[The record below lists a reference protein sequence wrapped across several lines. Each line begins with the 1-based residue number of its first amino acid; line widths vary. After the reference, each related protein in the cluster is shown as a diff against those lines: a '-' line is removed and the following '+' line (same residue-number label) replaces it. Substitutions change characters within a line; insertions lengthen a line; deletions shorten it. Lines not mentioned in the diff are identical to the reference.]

1 MNTNNKLK
9 LTDIFTCRDSSCTC
23 DYITGICCSCSKI
36 ELISFFHH
44 SYDDSSNAT
53 SSSISTD
60 EGADNL
66 NKSESVLSAKY

>member
-1 MNTNNKLK
+1 M
-9 LTDIFTCRDSSCTC
+9 
-23 DYITGICCSCSKI
+23 